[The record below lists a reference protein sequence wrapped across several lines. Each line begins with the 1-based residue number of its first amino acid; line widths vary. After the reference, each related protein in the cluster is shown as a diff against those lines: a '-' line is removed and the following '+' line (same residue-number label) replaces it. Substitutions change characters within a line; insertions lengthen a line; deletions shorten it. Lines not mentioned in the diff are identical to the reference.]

1 MTDFFLKEK
10 ERKMDGD
17 RRVCD
22 KSVKLMEQNFANF
35 YEPRSTF
42 EKDHFSRSTP
52 MHVLKGAEV

>member
-1 MTDFFLKEK
+1 MTDFFS
-10 ERKMDGD
+10 ERKREKDGWG
-17 RRVCD
+17 RVCD